1 MFIKLLTYLHFN
13 GLHGNVKYYKYLFEQ
28 MDFDNQLINQIR
40 NFRQTILWPILT
52 DCNTYKMSVD
62 NEKLVQGIIKGMCC
76 IHRRTNPYVREVQLA
91 TEYLFDVDL
100 FSAEHRN
107 DIRSFILEN
116 YKHTQKMDD
125 YLDFN
130 QITIQDY
137 EYEEMLNLLVKDY
150 KDLLCLENKY
160 F

>member
-1 MFIKLLTYLHFN
+1 
-13 GLHGNVKYYKYLFEQ
+13 